1 MTVKLYIMLSL
12 LNNINSIR
20 QILQTQ
26 WRQLLVRRNAT
37 FRCRLDL
44 KRAFCG
50 VVVTIAG
57 GLGPHRE
64 MEFFTLHVEACK
76 QITRTFN

>member
-1 MTVKLYIMLSL
+1 MFSL
-12 LNNINSIR
+12 NINNIDSIR
-20 QILQTQ
+20 NILQTQ

-37 FRCRLDL
+37 FRRRLDL

-50 VVVTIAG
+50 VVVVTIAG

-64 MEFFTLHVEACK
+64 MELFTLHVEACK
-76 QITRTFN
+76 QFTRTFN